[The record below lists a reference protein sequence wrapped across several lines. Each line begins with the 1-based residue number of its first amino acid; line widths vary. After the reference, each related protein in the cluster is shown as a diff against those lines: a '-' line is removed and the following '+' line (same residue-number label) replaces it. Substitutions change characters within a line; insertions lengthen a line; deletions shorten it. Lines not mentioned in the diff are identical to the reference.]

1 MSEMTTNVVLS
12 CRNLQ
17 KIFRQGDYTV
27 PVLAG
32 VDIDV
37 KRGETVA
44 IVGAS
49 GSGKS
54 TLLHLLG
61 GLDAASSGEILI
73 MGRRLDE
80 LTEKEKGR
88 LRNHGLGFV
97 YQFHHLLP
105 EFTALENVAM
115 PLLIRRMDVEQAT
128 RRAQG
133 VLERVG
139 LGARVTHTP
148 GELSGGE
155 RQRAALARAL
165 VTEPACVLADEPTG
179 NLDRH
184 TAEGVLDL
192 MLELNRELS
201 TSFIVVTHD
210 PVIAARMQRTLRL
223 EDGKIREEGRPTSL
237 DTGLRP

>member
-1 MSEMTTNVVLS
+1 MNDSGQSTATTPAASGAVLS
-12 CRNLQ
+12 CRGLQ
-17 KIFRQGDYTV
+17 KVYRQGDYEV
-27 PVLAG
+27 QVLLG
-32 VDIDV
+32 IDLDV
-37 KRGETVA
+37 ERGETVA

-61 GLDAASSGEILI
+61 GLDAPSAGTVSVLGRDLAGLGERERGI
-73 MGRRLDE
+73 
-80 LTEKEKGR
+80 
-88 LRNHGLGFV
+88 LRNRSLGFV

-115 PLLIRRMDVEQAT
+115 PLLIRRVPAT
-128 RRAQG
+128 RCRDIAQR
-133 VLERVG
+133 VLARVG
-139 LGARVTHTP
+139 LGHRLTHTP

-165 VTEPACVLADEPTG
+165 VTEPACLLADEPTG

-192 MLELNRELS
+192 MMDLNRELG

-210 PVIAARMQRTLRL
+210 PAIAGRMNRTIRL
-223 EDGKIREEGRPTSL
+223 EDGKL
-237 DTGLRP
+237 A